1 MWWSFLNLLA
11 ALGFLNER
19 QAKFQRPLENTD
31 KGFYGDGV
39 HALPALFAPAFF
51 ALAWFLFFLRAA
63 FLRPFIR
70 SRLVL
75 LMPAPR

>member
-19 QAKFQRPLENTD
+19 QAKFQCPLEDTD
-31 KGFYGDGV
+31 KGFYGYGV

-51 ALAWFLFFLRAA
+51 ALA
-63 FLRPFIR
+63 
-70 SRLVL
+70 
-75 LMPAPR
+75 